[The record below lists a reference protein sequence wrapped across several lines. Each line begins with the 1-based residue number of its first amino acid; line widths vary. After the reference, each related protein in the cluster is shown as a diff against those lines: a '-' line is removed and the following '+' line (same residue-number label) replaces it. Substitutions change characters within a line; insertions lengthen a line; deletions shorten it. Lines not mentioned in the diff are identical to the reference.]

1 MFLKP
6 TMKKPKIIKRYSPF
20 LKKHTEHKVLEAK
33 NRGRSKA
40 NPLSRMGPSRVRA
53 RGLRRGAG
61 NQGKFSKPPIKS
73 WKMTGQK
80 ISKKTDLRYECQE
93 SKKQTVQKKGT
104 RTKKLELI

>member
-1 MFLKP
+1 
-6 TMKKPKIIKRYSPF
+6 MKRPKLIKRHCPHCN
-20 LKKHTEHKVLEAK
+20 KHSEQKVLEAK

-73 WKMTGQK
+73 WKMTGK
-80 ISKKTDLRYECQE
+80 KMSKKTDFRYEC
-93 SKKQTVQKKGT
+93 SSCKKQTVQKEGL
-104 RTKKLELI
+104 RAKKVELI